1 VSHPRPLACALAA
14 CLVPFSLAAENSAAS
29 AIERLKQGNQEFA
42 AGRIDTSKLNPTAGA
57 VGKPIAS
64 ILSCSDQSLPAE
76 IVFGQ
81 GSGDLFVVRVSGAVA
96 NQDVLASLEYSVEQL
111 GSRMVVV
118 MGHTSCGVV
127 KAALDSAR
135 PGTKPPSV
143 NLQSLLNFI
152 RPALQRPQERADP
165 WTSAVYASV
174 EQTIADIIQHSLVIG
189 ELARAGDITMIGAVY
204 QPDTGKVAFSKPVQ
218 FSKLKAD
225 QPLSLAHGGKQSQ

>member
-14 CLVPFSLAAENSAAS
+14 WLVPFALAGENFL

-42 AGRIDTSKLNPTAGA
+42 AGRIDTSKLIPNGLA
-57 VGKPIAS
+57 VKPIAS
-64 ILSCSDQSLPAE
+64 VLSCSDQSLPAE
-76 IVFGQ
+76 IIFGQ
-81 GSGDLFVVRVSGAVA
+81 GSGELFVVRVSGAVA
-96 NQDVLASLEYSVEQL
+96 NQEVLASLEYSVEQL
-111 GSRMVVV
+111 GSRVVVV

-127 KAALDSAR
+127 KAAMNTSN

-143 NLQSLLNFI
+143 NLQGLLNFI

-204 QPDTGKVAFSKPVQ
+204 QPDSGKVAFSKPVQ
-218 FSKLKAD
+218 FSKLKTD
-225 QPLSLAHGGKQSQ
+225 QPLSLAHGGKQAQ

>member
-1 VSHPRPLACALAA
+1 
-14 CLVPFSLAAENSAAS
+14 
-29 AIERLKQGNQEFA
+29 
-42 AGRIDTSKLNPTAGA
+42 
-57 VGKPIAS
+57 
-64 ILSCSDQSLPAE
+64 
-76 IVFGQ
+76 
-81 GSGDLFVVRVSGAVA
+81 VRVAGAVA
-96 NQDVLASLEYSVEQL
+96 NQEVLASLEYSVEQL
-111 GSRMVVV
+111 GSRVLVV

-143 NLQSLLNFI
+143 NLQGLLNFI

-174 EQTIADIIQHSLVIG
+174 EQTISDIIQHSLVIS

-218 FSKLKAD
+218 FSKLKTD
-225 QPLSLAHGGKQSQ
+225 QPLSLADGGKQAQ